1 MEEKQYLWRY
11 NDIEKRTNMETN
23 KTIDL
28 MNYVEFPKRYTEA
41 KGKLVAQPITTIN
54 SARRVENEDM
64 TVCYILDQDD
74 DVMDFIFDRDI
85 ITVYCP
91 ENGTATD
98 EYFCEIIFNSD
109 DTFTLKRLSNYVTI
123 KDRSYPMSKINDV
136 NITGKVV
143 RLFRDFK

>member
-1 MEEKQYLWRY
+1 
-11 NDIEKRTNMETN
+11 METN

-136 NITGKVV
+136 NITDKVV

>member
-1 MEEKQYLWRY
+1 
-11 NDIEKRTNMETN
+11 METN

-136 NITGKVV
+136 NITGNVV

>member
-1 MEEKQYLWRY
+1 
-11 NDIEKRTNMETN
+11 METN

-109 DTFTLKRLSNYVTI
+109 DTFTLKRLSNYVTL

>member
-1 MEEKQYLWRY
+1 
-11 NDIEKRTNMETN
+11 METN

-98 EYFCEIIFNSD
+98 EYFCEILFDSD

>member
-1 MEEKQYLWRY
+1 
-11 NDIEKRTNMETN
+11 METN

-64 TVCYILDQDD
+64 TVCYILDQND

>member
-1 MEEKQYLWRY
+1 
-11 NDIEKRTNMETN
+11 METN

-123 KDRSYPMSKINDV
+123 KDRNYPMSKINDV

>member
-1 MEEKQYLWRY
+1 
-11 NDIEKRTNMETN
+11 METN

-28 MNYVEFPKRYTEA
+28 MNYVKFPKRYTEA

>member
-1 MEEKQYLWRY
+1 
-11 NDIEKRTNMETN
+11 METN
-23 KTIDL
+23 KSIDL

>member
-1 MEEKQYLWRY
+1 
-11 NDIEKRTNMETN
+11 METN

-74 DVMDFIFDRDI
+74 EVMDFIFDRDI

>member
-1 MEEKQYLWRY
+1 
-11 NDIEKRTNMETN
+11 METN

-85 ITVYCP
+85 TTVYCP

>member
-1 MEEKQYLWRY
+1 
-11 NDIEKRTNMETN
+11 METN

-74 DVMDFIFDRDI
+74 DVMDFILDRDI

>member
-1 MEEKQYLWRY
+1 
-11 NDIEKRTNMETN
+11 METN

-123 KDRSYPMSKINDV
+123 KDRKYPMSKINDV

>member
-1 MEEKQYLWRY
+1 
-11 NDIEKRTNMETN
+11 METN

-91 ENGTATD
+91 ENGTETD

>member
-1 MEEKQYLWRY
+1 
-11 NDIEKRTNMETN
+11 METN

-91 ENGTATD
+91 ENGT
-98 EYFCEIIFNSD
+98 
-109 DTFTLKRLSNYVTI
+109 
-123 KDRSYPMSKINDV
+123 
-136 NITGKVV
+136 
-143 RLFRDFK
+143 

>member
-1 MEEKQYLWRY
+1 
-11 NDIEKRTNMETN
+11 METN

-28 MNYVEFPKRYTEA
+28 MNYVKFPKRYTEA

-143 RLFRDFK
+143 KLFRDFK

>member
-1 MEEKQYLWRY
+1 
-11 NDIEKRTNMETN
+11 METN
-23 KTIDL
+23 ETIDL

>member
-1 MEEKQYLWRY
+1 
-11 NDIEKRTNMETN
+11 METN

-109 DTFTLKRLSNYVTI
+109 DTFALKRLSNYVTI

>member
-1 MEEKQYLWRY
+1 
-11 NDIEKRTNMETN
+11 METN

-74 DVMDFIFDRDI
+74 DVMYFIFDRDI

>member
-1 MEEKQYLWRY
+1 
-11 NDIEKRTNMETN
+11 METN

-28 MNYVEFPKRYTEA
+28 MNYVKFPKRYTEA

-136 NITGKVV
+136 NITVKVV

>member
-1 MEEKQYLWRY
+1 
-11 NDIEKRTNMETN
+11 METN

-123 KDRSYPMSKINDV
+123 KDRSCPMSKINDV

>member
-1 MEEKQYLWRY
+1 
-11 NDIEKRTNMETN
+11 METN

-64 TVCYILDQDD
+64 TVCYILDQDDD

>member
-1 MEEKQYLWRY
+1 MK
-11 NDIEKRTNMETN
+11 TN

-28 MNYVEFPKRYTEA
+28 MNYVKFPKRYTEA

>member
-1 MEEKQYLWRY
+1 
-11 NDIEKRTNMETN
+11 METN

-136 NITGKVV
+136 NITCKVV

>member
-1 MEEKQYLWRY
+1 
-11 NDIEKRTNMETN
+11 METN

-123 KDRSYPMSKINDV
+123 KDRSYPMSKINDI

>member
-1 MEEKQYLWRY
+1 MWNFQKDTQRQ
-11 NDIEKRTNMETN
+11 K
-23 KTIDL
+23 
-28 MNYVEFPKRYTEA
+28 A

>member
-1 MEEKQYLWRY
+1 
-11 NDIEKRTNMETN
+11 METN

-85 ITVYCP
+85 ITIYCP